1 MILYR
6 KTVTISIFTFG
17 NGLSTISIRFTGL
30 LQPDIIRMCFLVRV
44 ATLNTIIQTF
54 DDMEC
59 QTDIIRIN
67 K

>member
-6 KTVTISIFTFG
+6 ETVTISIFTFG
-17 NGLSTISIRFTGL
+17 NGLSTISIRFTSL

-44 ATLNTIIQTF
+44 TTLNAIIQTF